1 MSIFIDTSAFF
12 AILDSGDEFH
22 KESKDTFLRLIGDK
36 EIFHSSNYI
45 TIETI
50 VLVQNRLGLDAV
62 RAFQDDI
69 VPIINIHWVDER
81 IHNIAV
87 SSLLIARRKNIS
99 FIDYTSFELMRLL
112 GLKKVFTFDKHF
124 EEQSFKLL
132 P

>member
-1 MSIFIDTSAFF
+1 MSIYIDTSSFF
-12 AILDSGDEFH
+12 AILDSGDKFH

-62 RAFQDDI
+62 RTFQDDI

-81 IHNIAV
+81 IHNIAI

-99 FIDYTSFELMRLL
+99 FIDYTSFELIRLL

-124 EEQSFKLL
+124 KEQGFKLL

>member
-1 MSIFIDTSAFF
+1 MSVYIDTSAFF

-22 KESKDTFLRLIGDK
+22 KESKNAFLKLIGSK

-45 TIETI
+45 IIETI
-50 VLVQNRLGLDAV
+50 VLIQNRLGLDAL

-69 VPIINIHWVDER
+69 IPIINIHWVDER
-81 IHNIAV
+81 IHNIAI
-87 SSLLIARRKNIS
+87 SSLLIACRKNIS
-99 FIDYTSFELMRLL
+99 FIDYTSFEMVRNL

-124 EEQSFKLL
+124 KEQGFEVL

>member
-1 MSIFIDTSAFF
+1 M
-12 AILDSGDEFH
+12 
-22 KESKDTFLRLIGDK
+22 
-36 EIFHSSNYI
+36 
-45 TIETI
+45 
-50 VLVQNRLGLDAV
+50 LVQNRLGLDAV

-69 VPIINIHWVDER
+69 IPIINIHWVDER

-99 FIDYTSFELMRLL
+99 FVDYTSFEMVRNL

-124 EEQSFKLL
+124 KEQGFEVL

>member
-1 MSIFIDTSAFF
+1 MSIYIDTSAFF
-12 AILDSGDEFH
+12 AILDSGDKFH

-62 RAFQDDI
+62 RTFQDDI

-81 IHNIAV
+81 IHNIAI

-99 FIDYTSFELMRLL
+99 FIDYTSFELIRLL

-124 EEQSFKLL
+124 KEQGFKLL

>member
-62 RAFQDDI
+62 RTFQDDI

-81 IHNIAV
+81 IHNIAI

-99 FIDYTSFELMRLL
+99 FIDYTSFELIRLL

-124 EEQSFKLL
+124 KEQGFKLL

>member
-12 AILDSGDEFH
+12 AILDSGDKFH
-22 KESKDTFLRLIGDK
+22 KESKNTFLMLIGDK
-36 EIFHSSNYI
+36 EIFHSSNYVI
-45 TIETI
+45 IETI
-50 VLVQNRLGLDAV
+50 VLIQTRLGLDAL
-62 RAFQDDI
+62 RAFQDDV
-69 VPIINIHWVDER
+69 VPIINIHWVDEG

-87 SSLLIARRKNIS
+87 SSLLIAHRKNIS

-124 EEQSFKLL
+124 EEQNFKLL

>member
-1 MSIFIDTSAFF
+1 MSTFIDTSAFF

-22 KESKDTFLRLIGDK
+22 KESKDTFLRLIEDK

-45 TIETI
+45 VIETM
-50 VLVQNRLGLDAV
+50 VLIQNRLGLDAL

-87 SSLLIARRKNIS
+87 SSLLITRRKNIS

-124 EEQSFKLL
+124 KEQSFKLL

>member
-62 RAFQDDI
+62 RTFQDDI

-124 EEQSFKLL
+124 VEQSFKLL

>member
-1 MSIFIDTSAFF
+1 MSIYIDTSAFF
-12 AILDSGDEFH
+12 AILDSGDKFH

-45 TIETI
+45 IIETM
-50 VLVQNRLGLDAV
+50 VLVQNRLGLDAL

>member
-1 MSIFIDTSAFF
+1 MSIYIDTSAFF
-12 AILDSGDEFH
+12 AILDSGDKFH

-45 TIETI
+45 IIETM
-50 VLVQNRLGLDAV
+50 VLVQNRLGLDAL

-81 IHNIAV
+81 IHDIAV

>member
-1 MSIFIDTSAFF
+1 MSVYIDTSAFF
-12 AILDSGDEFH
+12 AILDSGDKFH

-124 EEQSFKLL
+124 KEQSFKLL

>member
-1 MSIFIDTSAFF
+1 MSIYIDTSAFF
-12 AILDSGDEFH
+12 AILDSGDKFH

>member
-1 MSIFIDTSAFF
+1 MSIYIDTSAFF
-12 AILDSGDEFH
+12 AILDSGDKFH

-124 EEQSFKLL
+124 KEQSFKLL

>member
-1 MSIFIDTSAFF
+1 MSIYIDTSAFF

-45 TIETI
+45 VIETM
-50 VLVQNRLGLDAV
+50 VLIQNRLGLDAL

>member
-1 MSIFIDTSAFF
+1 MSTFIDTSAFF

-22 KESKDTFLRLIGDK
+22 KESKDTFLRLIEDK

-45 TIETI
+45 VIETM
-50 VLVQNRLGLDAV
+50 VLIQNRLGLDAL

-124 EEQSFKLL
+124 KEQSFKLL

>member
-1 MSIFIDTSAFF
+1 MSIYIDTSAFF
-12 AILDSGDEFH
+12 AILDSGDKFH
-22 KESKDTFLRLIGDK
+22 KESRDTFLKLVENK

-69 VPIINIHWVDER
+69 IPIINIHGVDER
-81 IHNIAV
+81 IHNIAI
-87 SSLLIARRKNIS
+87 SSLLIACRKNIS
-99 FIDYTSFELMRLL
+99 FVDYTSFEIIRHL

-124 EEQSFKLL
+124 EEQGFEVL

>member
-69 VPIINIHWVDER
+69 VPIINIHWIDER

>member
-45 TIETI
+45 IIETM
-50 VLVQNRLGLDAV
+50 VLVQNRLGLNAL
-62 RAFQDDI
+62 RTFQDDI

-81 IHNIAV
+81 IHNIAI

-124 EEQSFKLL
+124 VEQSFKLL

>member
-22 KESKDTFLRLIGDK
+22 KESKNAFLELIGSK
-36 EIFHSSNYI
+36 GVFHSSNYI
-45 TIETI
+45 IIETM
-50 VLVQNRLGLDAV
+50 VLVQNRLGLDAL

>member
-12 AILDSGDEFH
+12 AILDSGDKFH
-22 KESKDTFLRLIGDK
+22 KESKDTFLRLIRDK

-45 TIETI
+45 TIETM

-124 EEQSFKLL
+124 VEQSFKLL

>member
-1 MSIFIDTSAFF
+1 MDTGAFF

-22 KESKDTFLRLIGDK
+22 KESKDTFLMLIGDK
-36 EIFHSSNYI
+36 EMFHSSNYI
-45 TIETI
+45 IIETM
-50 VLVQNRLGLDAV
+50 VLVQNRLGLNAL